1 VTQTRI
7 KICGITRPEDA
18 REAVAGGADAIG
30 MVFYPPSPRAI
41 SVVQAAEIV
50 EAISPFVTVVALV
63 VDKPADDINR
73 ILEQVPVDLI
83 QFHGDESPAFCRQF
97 ARPWMKALRVRE
109 DTDIASA
116 CGAYGEGRAILLDA
130 WQEGVPGGT
139 GMRFDWGLVSRSLS
153 RTQRTQCGGGRCHGK
168 AGGGRCQQ
176 WRGVFAG
183 YQGCRKNKAF
193 YCGGQSRGSAG
204 GWNNR

>member
-50 EAISPFVTVVALV
+50 DAISPFVTVVALV

-116 CGAYGEGRAILLDA
+116 CGAYGEGRAIVSTGA
-130 WQEGVPGGT
+130 WYRDPCRSPWCWPGDST
-139 GMRFDWGLVSRSLS
+139 NTM
-153 RTQRTQCGGGRCHGK
+153 
-168 AGGGRCQQ
+168 
-176 WRGVFAG
+176 WR
-183 YQGCRKNKAF
+183 RPLP
-193 YCGGQSRGSAG
+193 R
-204 GWNNR
+204 

>member
-50 EAISPFVTVVALV
+50 DAISPFVTVVALV

-97 ARPWMKALRVRE
+97 ARPWMKALRVR
-109 DTDIASA
+109 
-116 CGAYGEGRAILLDA
+116 G
-130 WQEGVPGGT
+130 
-139 GMRFDWGLVSRSLS
+139 
-153 RTQRTQCGGGRCHGK
+153 TQRTQCGGGRCHGK